1 MGPRQGRRGHAS
13 QTADQQ
19 LQYEAS
25 LAQYDLPQT
34 FEAAN
39 VQYDLPP
46 DQYETQSAVDEAA
59 AAANVIENMK
69 QSNYQGRLSP
79 VPEPKPTTP
88 QSFTISDEEGIDIS
102 CQSRGVDRAGPDST
116 ILIFTHGAGG
126 GIDSPATALFCEGY
140 GELNP
145 VTCFKGNMNLTSRVK
160 YFETVL
166 SNLQAEEPRQYFA
179 VGGRSMGARAAAK
192 IAKTHDEVKKL
203 VLASYPLISNKGE
216 RREQTLLDLDED
228 KQVLFI
234 IGDRDNMCPLS
245 DLRDVQ
251 KRMKAKSTLLIVE
264 NGDHEMNL
272 SGLKGFEKIQ
282 AVQYQR
288 KLAGTRAAEWV
299 LGVKTVYDG
308 VHLVP
313 SEESES
319 EKPVSKKRK
328 NDPSLLYDQVYGT
341 NDFEEPEPKKKKS
354 KRQKKAQDED

>member
-1 MGPRQGRRGHAS
+1 MAPRQGRRGHPSAS
-13 QTADQQ
+13 TPDQQ
-19 LQYEAS
+19 LQYEAN

-34 FEAAN
+34 NFDPHTN
-39 VQYDLPP
+39 YDLPA

-69 QSNYQGRLSP
+69 QSDYQRQQESP
-79 VPEPKPTTP
+79 VPEPKPSNP

-102 CQSRGVDRAGPDST
+102 CQSRGADRAGPDST

-126 GIDSPATALFCEGY
+126 GIDNPATALFCEGY

-166 SNLQAEEPRQYFA
+166 ANLQAEEPRQSFA

-192 IAKTHDEVKKL
+192 IAKNHDEVKKL
-203 VLASYPLISNKGE
+203 VLASYPLISAKGD
-216 RREQTLLDLDED
+216 RREQTLLDLDET

-251 KRMKAKSTLLIVE
+251 RRMRAKSTLLIVE
-264 NGDHEMNL
+264 NGDHEFNL
-272 SGLKGFEKIQ
+272 TGLKGFEKIQ
-282 AVQYQR
+282 AVQSQR
-288 KLAGTRAAEWV
+288 KLAGTRAAEWI

-308 VHLVP
+308 AHLVESGDTAEP
-313 SEESES
+313 S
-319 EKPVSKKRK
+319 SKKRK
-328 NDPSLLYDQVYGT
+328 KNPPLFYDQVYG
-341 NDFEEPEPKKKKS
+341 NDDLGEAEPKPKA
-354 KRQKKAQDED
+354 KRQKKGQNQV